1 MKKDIYTFARTRATL
16 IRCMSAPTTQSSYSL
31 GKATQE
37 YTVRLLVPE
46 LARKE
51 ITVNVVSPSHIATGM
66 KKHTGDKQQMKDPA
80 RLLVG
85 RISQEEDGN
94 GRVRCLLS
102 PEAFFVSRQIIPISG
117 AQL

>member
-1 MKKDIYTFARTRATL
+1 MKEDIYTFARTPAPL
-16 IRCMSAPTTQSSYSL
+16 VRCMSAPTTQSSYSR

-37 YTVRLLVPE
+37 YTVGLLVPE

-51 ITVNVVSPSHIATGM
+51 ITVNVVSPSHIATGIN
-66 KKHTGDKQQMKDPA
+66 KQTGDKQQMKEAAMVP
-80 RLLVG
+80 VG

-102 PEAFFVSRQIIPISG
+102 PEALFVSRQIIPISG
-117 AQL
+117 AKL